1 VGRLNHSRQISVGF
15 FFDFRNEASGM
26 ARPSHEIKSAILSHL
41 RTHAPDICR
50 HWFEDIEPIDLDRGV
65 LKLLVR
71 EAVQLKYLQ
80 KRCVSQFT
88 EAARAAT
95 GHLITVR
102 FVGESEARESVPP
115 SAGEFAPG
123 MNSLSP
129 EDEMVLSPD
138 YCFENFVSGPG
149 NQLAHA
155 ASIAVAQKPGQAY
168 NPLFIYSG
176 VGLGKTHLLQA
187 ICQQTMRLYPSMRIC
202 YVSCEGF
209 LTQFMNAV
217 QNGRMNE
224 FRQCFRKVD
233 MLLIDDI
240 HDLSKRGTTQEE
252 FFHTFN
258 ALYQLGKQIVLS
270 SDAAPNEIPD
280 FEERLTSRFNSGLI
294 ARIDKPCFETRVAII
309 KSKAK
314 LRAIDLPEDVASYIA
329 SRIDSN
335 IRELEGALLT
345 TQGIAAAKNVAIS
358 LQIAKEAIDDQAATR
373 DGHVKPT
380 VQAIIDAVTRY
391 YDVKLSELLSK
402 RRHKSIATPRQIGM
416 WLARKY
422 THHSFQEIGGFF
434 GGRDHSTVM
443 YAISEINRRQD
454 ADSSLRNDL
463 NRLER
468 MLDAASS
475 NEEAPAKLSILQGR
489 SEQSTPAEA

>member
-1 VGRLNHSRQISVGF
+1 
-15 FFDFRNEASGM
+15 
-26 ARPSHEIKSAILSHL
+26 
-41 RTHAPDICR
+41 
-50 HWFEDIEPIDLDRGV
+50 
-65 LKLLVR
+65 
-71 EAVQLKYLQ
+71 
-80 KRCVSQFT
+80 
-88 EAARAAT
+88 
-95 GHLITVR
+95 
-102 FVGESEARESVPP
+102 
-115 SAGEFAPG
+115 
-123 MNSLSP
+123 
-129 EDEMVLSPD
+129 
-138 YCFENFVSGPG
+138 
-149 NQLAHA
+149 
-155 ASIAVAQKPGQAY
+155 
-168 NPLFIYSG
+168 
-176 VGLGKTHLLQA
+176 
-187 ICQQTMRLYPSMRIC
+187 
-202 YVSCEGF
+202 
-209 LTQFMNAV
+209 
-217 QNGRMNE
+217 
-224 FRQCFRKVD
+224 

-314 LRAIDLPEDVASYIA
+314 LRAIDLPDDVASYIA
-329 SRIDSN
+329 SRIDTN

-345 TQGIAAAKNVAIS
+345 TRAS
-358 LQIAKEAIDDQAATR
+358 LPPRMSPSRFRSRRKRLTIRSATR

-380 VQAIIDAVTRY
+380 VQTIIDAVTRY

-454 ADSSLRNDL
+454 ADPALRNDL

-468 MLDAASS
+468 ML
-475 NEEAPAKLSILQGR
+475 ERTGR
-489 SEQSTPAEA
+489 ARH